1 MILYNIAILR
11 KLRKYIKEAFTMDK
25 FEELKND
32 KGLWDMLRA
41 VIENL
46 YKAIVELLNGL
57 GEWPIDIK

>member
-1 MILYNIAILR
+1 
-11 KLRKYIKEAFTMDK
+11 MDK